1 MANERSTVLIGAGLA
16 SLGLLALAVWGASSS
31 SGPGGAPKTERA
43 DAQDIEALARMLA
56 SENPSASVLVWVEQ
70 VWTQLRSRRAGQSIY
85 QRITGGKGWG
95 PQDKVRPVSTAEP
108 ATEKHRMV
116 ARLVLLGQFL
126 STLPGARRYFEPKQ
140 QDLAFQIAEVARA
153 KLAKGETLTP
163 NEKRLLGYKHDAD
176 GLRRKWASEG
186 LRRIDLIDGVEFW
199 T

>member
-1 MANERSTVLIGAGLA
+1 
-16 SLGLLALAVWGASSS
+16 
-31 SGPGGAPKTERA
+31 
-43 DAQDIEALARMLA
+43 
-56 SENPSASVLVWVEQ
+56 
-70 VWTQLRSRRAGQSIY
+70 
-85 QRITGGKGWG
+85 
-95 PQDKVRPVSTAEP
+95 
-108 ATEKHRMV
+108 MV

>member
-31 SGPGGAPKTERA
+31 SGSGAAPKTDTA

-85 QRITGGKGWG
+85 QRLTGGKGWG

-116 ARLVLLGQFL
+116 ARLVLLGQLL

-140 QDLAFQIAEVARA
+140 QDLAFQIAEGARA
-153 KLAKGETLTP
+153 KLAKGEKLTP
-163 NEKRLLGYKHDAD
+163 NEQRLLGYKHDAD